1 MRFWAFCSKA
11 KPSFRASGFFSWA
24 FHGFLIW
31 WDYMTLPHGIA
42 GIAAAHAGSE
52 PQVENF
58 VPKFADFV
66 RNGPIFEPCP
76 FRSMTG
82 SWQSMAIHGNPW
94 HDGRL
99 HTLHGGVLAG
109 QNHPHQHPGPLL
121 GLKRLTAHFVMR
133 HLPHPKPKAVDVDA
147 KWCKN
152 RAMQMHGEGVRVSTW
167 ILPGTPWNPQSGTS
181 SFPIFSRARRSLGD
195 FFGLGATGRTELGL
209 DLVDSPYMTLK

>member
-1 MRFWAFCSKA
+1 MRVLNPKW
-11 KPSFRASGFFSWA
+11 RILYQNL
-24 FHGFLIW
+24 LI
-31 WDYMTLPHGIA
+31 
-42 GIAAAHAGSE
+42 
-52 PQVENF
+52 
-58 VPKFADFV
+58 
-66 RNGPIFEPCP
+66 P